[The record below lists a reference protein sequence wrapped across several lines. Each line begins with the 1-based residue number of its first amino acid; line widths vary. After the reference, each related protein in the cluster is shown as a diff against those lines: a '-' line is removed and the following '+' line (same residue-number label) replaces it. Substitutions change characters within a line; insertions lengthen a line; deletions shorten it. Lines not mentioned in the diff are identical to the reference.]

1 MCEEAWPLAEI
12 LAPEALPD
20 MPGKSQVPQESPTP
34 KTKLY
39 DDACVKEETQV
50 QSERLTILGFF
61 FPDVASGGRVECT
74 DCQHDS
80 VNTEVYAFLN
90 HTDLVCSIYPSSLA
104 GGGYSDSL
112 RSVNSKVCSP
122 VWPAVSPCPSSKGP

>member
-34 KTKLY
+34 KTMLY

-61 FPDVASGGRVECT
+61 SLMLLQVE
-74 DCQHDS
+74 
-80 VNTEVYAFLN
+80 E
-90 HTDLVCSIYPSSLA
+90 
-104 GGGYSDSL
+104 
-112 RSVNSKVCSP
+112 
-122 VWPAVSPCPSSKGP
+122 

>member
-20 MPGKSQVPQESPTP
+20 MPEKSEVPQESPTP

-39 DDACVKEETQV
+39 DDACMKEETQV
-50 QSERLTILGFF
+50 QPERLTIRIF
-61 FPDVASGGRVECT
+61 FPDVASGGRVERT
-74 DCQHDS
+74 DCQNDS

-90 HTDLVCSIYPSSLA
+90 HIDLVCSIYPSSLA

-122 VWPAVSPCPSSKGP
+122 VWPSVSPCPSSKGP